1 MIVVHPEDPS
11 TRMLSLIYEGLADV
25 TIFNSWQQR
34 KEILNVIE
42 ATPKE
47 EPIFL
52 LGHGSSSG
60 LLDKRFGFIIRD
72 EDADL
77 LKNRPNL
84 VGIWC
89 YASDFAYRHGLKGF
103 FSGMFISEFTEAL
116 HCKVN
121 TNTKEIEDKAFDFA
135 FRFGNMLSMGIPLNQ
150 IVEDLTSPCHHDS
163 ELTSFN
169 YSRLTWR
176 PTGKESSHA
185 L

>member
-11 TRMLSLIYEGLADV
+11 TKMLSLIYEGLADV

-34 KEILNVIE
+34 KELLNVIE

-72 EDADL
+72 EDAYL

-89 YASDFAYRHGLKGF
+89 YASDFAYAHGLNGF
-103 FSGMFISEFTEAL
+103 FSGMFISEEVEAL
-116 HCKVN
+116 ENNVKADM
-121 TNTKEIEDKAFDFA
+121 KEIDENTWDFA
-135 FRFGNMLSMGIPLNQ
+135 RRFG
-150 IVEDLTSPCHHDS
+150 DLLRGGTSLENIAQDLMDLRYRKS
-163 ELTSFN
+163 ELTWFN
-169 YSRLTWR
+169 YSRLIWR
-176 PTGKESSHA
+176 QTKPES